1 MNRRKEA
8 ISYIDYNEDDP
19 EPIYCPYCE
28 KVGVKVKLQP
38 RVYDD
43 NQPLPYDADQW
54 LQCYTC
60 GKIIPIY
67 AGKLDVEYGPVVDMV
82 ETHFDVG
89 SKFAGTDRRSKKR
102 RRKKEVKDPDKELE
116 RGVVK
121 VLYDSQGNY

>member
-1 MNRRKEA
+1 LGRKEH

-38 RVYDD
+38 RVYPE
-43 NQPLPYDADQW
+43 NEPLPYDADQW

-102 RRKKEVKDPDKELE
+102 RRKKETKDPDKELE

-121 VLYDSQGNY
+121 ILYDSQGNY

>member
-1 MNRRKEA
+1 VPRKDS
-8 ISYIDYNEDDP
+8 ISYIDYNEDEPD
-19 EPIYCPYCE
+19 PIYCPYCE

-38 RVYDD
+38 RVYED

-89 SKFAGTDRRSKKR
+89 SKFAGTDRRSKKKR
-102 RRKKEVKDPDKELE
+102 RRVNRVQEETDPDILREK
-116 RGVVK
+116 GNVK
-121 VLYDSQGNY
+121 IIQ

>member
-1 MNRRKEA
+1 MTRKNT
-8 ISYIDYNEDDP
+8 ISYVDYNDDEDDK
-19 EPIYCPYCE
+19 IFCPYCE

-38 RVYDD
+38 RVYED

-89 SKFAGTDRRSKKR
+89 SKFAGTDRRNKKKR
-102 RRKKEVKDPDKELE
+102 RRVNRVQEETDPDILREK
-116 RGVVK
+116 
-121 VLYDSQGNY
+121 GNVNIIQ

>member
-1 MNRRKEA
+1 MGRKEH

-38 RVYDD
+38 RVYPE
-43 NQPLPYDADQW
+43 NEPLPYDADQW

-102 RRKKEVKDPDKELE
+102 RRKKETKDPDKELE

-121 VLYDSQGNY
+121 ILYDSQGNY